1 MRRHLPFAAAAFA
14 LAALFS
20 GCAGAPSPVAS
31 APALGAERILP
42 YVHVDGFGTET
53 DEAAWI
59 AWEFEAQS
67 FVKYQVAF
75 TSCTCR
81 PESINERSLL
91 YIEVAKS
98 EKGGKIR
105 KLWYEYWGDSQV
117 FPAGGDRKQVETEF
131 VPLFPNKKL
140 DTLDKIDTIA
150 GATVT
155 TVNLKQITK
164 AVLAYHNAKYPS
176 PGIPE
181 PADYVDATSSASE
194 Q

>member
-1 MRRHLPFAAAAFA
+1 MLRCQEWTVSDLW
-14 LAALFS
+14 S
-20 GCAGAPSPVAS
+20 GSD
-31 APALGAERILP
+31 RILP

-59 AWEFEAQS
+59 TWEFEAQA

-81 PESINERSLL
+81 PEPINERSLL

-105 KLWYEYWGDSQV
+105 KLWYEYWGDSPK
-117 FPAGGDRKQVETEF
+117 FPSGSDRKQVESEF

-155 TVNLKQITK
+155 TVNLKQIAK
-164 AVLAYHNAKYPS
+164 AVLAYHNAKYPA
-176 PGIPE
+176 PGVPE
-181 PADYVDATSSASE
+181 PADFVDATSSATE
-194 Q
+194 

>member
-1 MRRHLPFAAAAFA
+1 MRRHLPLAAAAFA
-14 LAALFS
+14 LAALLS
-20 GCAGAPSPVAS
+20 GCAGAPAPVAS
-31 APALGAERILP
+31 APALGSDRILP

-59 AWEFEAQS
+59 AWEFEAQA

-105 KLWYEYWGDSQV
+105 KLWYEYWGDSPK
-117 FPAGGDRKQVETEF
+117 FPSGSDRKQVESEF

-155 TVNLKQITK
+155 TVNLKQIAK
-164 AVLAYHNAKYPS
+164 AVLAYHNAKYPA
-176 PGIPE
+176 PGVPE
-181 PADYVDATSSASE
+181 PADFVDATSSATE
-194 Q
+194 

>member
-1 MRRHLPFAAAAFA
+1 MRRHLPLAAAAFA
-14 LAALFS
+14 LAALLS
-20 GCAGAPSPVAS
+20 ACAGAPAPVAS
-31 APALGAERILP
+31 APALGADRILP

-105 KLWYEYWGDSQV
+105 KLWYEYWGDSPK
-117 FPAGGDRKQVETEF
+117 FPSGSDRKQVESEF

-140 DTLDKIDTIA
+140 DTLDQIDTIA

-155 TVNLKQITK
+155 TVNLKQIAK
-164 AVLAYHNAKYPS
+164 AVLAYHNAKYPA
-176 PGIPE
+176 PGVPE
-181 PADYVDATSSASE
+181 PADFVDATSSATE
-194 Q
+194 

>member
-1 MRRHLPFAAAAFA
+1 MRRHLPLAAAAFA
-14 LAALFS
+14 LAALLS
-20 GCAGAPSPVAS
+20 ACAGAPAPAAS
-31 APALGAERILP
+31 APAFGADRILP

-59 AWEFEAQS
+59 AWEFEAQA

-105 KLWYEYWGDSQV
+105 KLWYEYWGDSPK
-117 FPAGGDRKQVETEF
+117 FPSGSDRKQVESEF

-155 TVNLKQITK
+155 TVNLKQIAK
-164 AVLAYHNAKYPS
+164 AVLAYHNAKYPA
-176 PGIPE
+176 PGVPE
-181 PADYVDATSSASE
+181 PADFVDATSSATE
-194 Q
+194 

>member
-1 MRRHLPFAAAAFA
+1 MRRHLPLAAAAFA
-14 LAALFS
+14 LAALLS
-20 GCAGAPSPVAS
+20 ACAGAPAPVAS
-31 APALGAERILP
+31 APALGADRILP

-59 AWEFEAQS
+59 AWEFEAQA

-105 KLWYEYWGDSQV
+105 KLWYEYWGDSPK
-117 FPAGGDRKQVETEF
+117 FPSGSDRKQVESEF

-155 TVNLKQITK
+155 TVNLKQIAK
-164 AVLAYHNAKYPS
+164 AVLAYHNAKYPA
-176 PGIPE
+176 PGVPE
-181 PADYVDATSSASE
+181 PADFVDATSSATE
-194 Q
+194 